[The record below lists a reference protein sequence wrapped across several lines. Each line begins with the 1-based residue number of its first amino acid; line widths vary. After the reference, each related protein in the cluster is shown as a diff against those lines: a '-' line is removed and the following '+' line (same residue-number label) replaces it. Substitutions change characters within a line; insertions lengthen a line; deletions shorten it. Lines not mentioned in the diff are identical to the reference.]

1 MDQDQAQGR
10 FTRQLTGQVVHARKC
25 YKRLFFI
32 DLRIDDKLKCTVLF
46 RSDDTRQCLPCRLS
60 DLELASRWKKIRC
73 GDIIKLKV
81 FEASEEES
89 AKRDHDVYQATDFV
103 LHQTWPRNDRFPPEP
118 AMGLKLPIA
127 PKEIASGPTT
137 LPPTEG
143 SWVEPSSESIN
154 QGQENGISSWQD
166 YCKFWIN
173 SQKCLKKDCRKR
185 HPTGTE
191 FDNAQEMWVR
201 ERTQARKERS
211 TLQDDPH
218 SISSKLPHSQR
229 AFIFCRW
236 LVNKFG
242 KEYLNSGSGILDV
255 AGGKGEISLF
265 LTHMFGIRSTVVEPN
280 MRRDKPYR
288 RRNLMDVIKRQLDI
302 EAGGD
307 GQFFRVSRPSYAASS
322 CLNIEDGAKSGAD
335 AEEIESRDS
344 ETIKEHRRLK
354 KLRQSQFDVPRLSTL
369 LGDRFAEEHSG
380 ILEGASILI
389 GMHPDQA
396 TEPIVAMAL
405 KHGKPFAVVPC
416 CVFAHENPQRRL
428 LSGGEVN
435 TTVEFVQYL
444 MEKASS
450 YGANVKKEFLPFD
463 GMNIVVFCTAD
474 CNFPLHIGDV
484 PTQRH
489 REFQSSNVATS
500 DSQQFKTWLPPT
512 TLSTLEAE
520 PVMHPYPISM
530 THSAY
535 DKETTVPPTTMSEA
549 VNAVNAA
556 IVAAVAA
563 GDNTTAFT
571 TEGRA
576 HDLDTPMESVEAAA
590 ASATSRLKRPA
601 EDDAEDIDD
610 SVKLRKLQ
618 EEVNNN
624 ANAAAGILP
633 SNSSV
638 SNNTSSHSSKHNS
651 SRNSPNRSATAEA
664 HASDRDSSKEKTPET
679 SQGRTSV
686 GADTNA
692 ESGANSGREH
702 GSTNA
707 RASPVAQE
715 TVTTA
720 TTTHL
725 TATSHSSIMADLE
738 RMQQLAKIDPAQL
751 ASYSTNPN
759 NQATLEQLTSSALA
773 NVLAQAPLT
782 VSSLQSNLQLQQ
794 EHEQQHEQQQNAVQG
809 ILASM
814 PASTENAPANDSAS
828 SNDDDTLNGKRTSSR
843 NMTNDERRQ
852 RRLLR
857 NRVAA
862 KECRKKKKAYV
873 NELQDTCARLQEENA
888 RLYKEVEELN
898 AKLTLGAMRIDEN
911 VRLIKE
917 VEELSA
923 KLTLGVMGGGSAQ
936 AHVHETIS
944 AASQAAS
951 KLRDGANAQK
961 DDEQHTDEP
970 QTRDDQR
977 LEAREVVEV
986 STEST

>member
-1 MDQDQAQGR
+1 M
-10 FTRQLTGQVVHARKC
+10 
-25 YKRLFFI
+25 
-32 DLRIDDKLKCTVLF
+32 
-46 RSDDTRQCLPCRLS
+46 
-60 DLELASRWKKIRC
+60 
-73 GDIIKLKV
+73 
-81 FEASEEES
+81 
-89 AKRDHDVYQATDFV
+89 
-103 LHQTWPRNDRFPPEP
+103 
-118 AMGLKLPIA
+118 
-127 PKEIASGPTT
+127 PKEIAPEPTT
-137 LPPTEG
+137 LPSAEE
-143 SWVEPSSESIN
+143 SCVEPLSESIS
-154 QGQENGISSWQD
+154 QDQENGVFSWQD

-173 SQKCLKKDCRKR
+173 SQKCLKKGCRKR
-185 HPTGTE
+185 HPTGAE
-191 FDNAQEMWVR
+191 FDSAQEMWVR
-201 ERTQARKERS
+201 GRTQARKERS
-211 TLQDDPH
+211 TLEDDPH
-218 SISSKLPHSQR
+218 SVSSKLPHSQR
-229 AFIFCRW
+229 ALIFCRW
-236 LVNKFG
+236 LVNQFG
-242 KEYLNSGSGILDV
+242 REFLNSGSGILDV

-280 MRRDKPYR
+280 IRRDKPYR
-288 RRNLMDVIKRQLDI
+288 RRNLMDVIKRELDI

-307 GQFFRVSRPSYAASS
+307 GRFFRGSRLSSAANSN
-322 CLNIEDGAKSGAD
+322 LNIEGGIKNEAD
-335 AEEIESRDS
+335 PEEIESRDP

-354 KLRQSQFDVPRLSTL
+354 KLQQSQFDVPRLRTL
-369 LGDRFAEEHSG
+369 LDDRFAEEHSG

-396 TEPIVAMAL
+396 TEPIVEMAL

-416 CVFAHENPQRRL
+416 CVFAHENPHRRL
-428 LSGGEVN
+428 LNGGEVN

-444 MEKASS
+444 MEKAS
-450 YGANVKKEFLPFD
+450 
-463 GMNIVVFCTAD
+463 T
-474 CNFPLHIGDV
+474 FPI
-484 PTQRH
+484 P
-489 REFQSSNVATS
+489 
-500 DSQQFKTWLPPT
+500 
-512 TLSTLEAE
+512 
-520 PVMHPYPISM
+520 M

-535 DKETTVPPTTMSEA
+535 DKEATLPPTTMSEA

-563 GDNTTAFT
+563 GDSTTAFT
-571 TEGRA
+571 TEGQA
-576 HDLDTPMESVEAAA
+576 HDLDTPMENAETAA
-590 ASATSRLKRPA
+590 ASTTSRLKRPA

-624 ANAAAGILP
+624 ANAAAGILA
-633 SNSSV
+633 SNSSIN
-638 SNNTSSHSSKHNS
+638 NNTSPRSGKHSSC
-651 SRNSPNRSATAEA
+651 NSPSRSATAEA
-664 HASDRDSSKEKTPET
+664 HASGGDSTKEKTPET

-686 GADTNA
+686 GADTNV
-692 ESGANSGREH
+692 ESGTNSGQDR

-715 TVTTA
+715 TVTT
-720 TTTHL
+720 TTATHL

-794 EHEQQHEQQQNAVQG
+794 EHEQQHEQQQSAVQG

-828 SNDDDTLNGKRTSSR
+828 SNDDDALNGKRTSSR

-888 RLYKEVEELN
+888 RLYKEIEELN

-923 KLTLGVMGGGSAQ
+923 KLTLGVMSGGSAQ

-944 AASQAAS
+944 AASQTAS

-961 DDEQHTDEP
+961 ADEQQTDES
-970 QTRDDQR
+970 QTRDDQQP
-977 LEAREVVEV
+977 EAREVVEV
-986 STEST
+986 SAEST